1 MSPMEI
7 IVAGT
12 RNAAH
17 VCNLGAELGTLEV
30 GKIAD
35 VLVVAG
41 DPLKD
46 VHALEQVRWVVHAGV
61 VIRAP

>member
-1 MSPMEI
+1 MTPMQI

-12 RNAAH
+12 RNAAR
-17 VCNLGAELGTLEV
+17 VCNLEDELGTLQA

-41 DPLKD
+41 DPLED
-46 VHALEQVRWVVHAGV
+46 MQALSRVRLVIHNGQ
-61 VIRAP
+61 VIRE